1 MSQPV
6 RPAAGEDAD
15 LAGRAL
21 GDFKLLRRLGRGA
34 MAEVYL
40 AEQQSLR
47 RQVALKVLKTG
58 LAGDVNYVQR
68 FQNEA
73 RAAAS
78 LVHANIVQIYEVGF
92 ADGVHYIAQ
101 EYVQGLNLRE
111 WMQRNGPPDV
121 KLTVAVMRQTA
132 AALHKA
138 AQTGIVHRD
147 IKPENI
153 MLSKTGE
160 VKVADF
166 GLARIAREDD
176 VLHLTQVGITM
187 GTPLYMSPEQVEG
200 KQLDSRSDLYSF
212 GVTCY
217 HLLAGSPPFNGET
230 ALAVAVQHLNTPPR
244 RLEESRPELPAGL
257 ARIVHKLMQKKPDD
271 RYATARELL
280 TDLRALPIAADDDAE
295 TWASAVDERT
305 AHELAGTVGLHSARS
320 KLDEM
325 MKTSALVLQRK
336 QHDKWPRRLAIAA
349 VVALVAGGLAA
360 GVKARRTPSVLAG
373 VGPAPTITAPKQN
386 SAQAQFLAAQM
397 QLSDKE
403 PWLLSVEQYFPHD
416 RYFVDR
422 SHQELA
428 RLYWKG
434 NRLDEALQ
442 LFDQFAERLEA
453 EYRAFG
459 LAGRSLVQT
468 KRGELDKAALTIV
481 EVMPLRSKLD
491 PRMAQEFQYALA
503 ANEHALR
510 EKGLL
515 PNEPTSTIPKQ
526 ASAQEQLALAR
537 WQLGDKEKED
547 SLRSVALYFPQDVYA
562 VLTSKLELIK
572 LYLEAEQVDRRNEA
586 LPLCVELASREE
598 NERSFRAA
606 GFAGQAIL
614 AAQQNDVPRLRR
626 ALEQFLPLADAVDP
640 DLGRLL
646 AETPLPP
653 DLKMPPSVREVWDQY
668 RQRSLSAK
676 KPSG

>member
-6 RPAAGEDAD
+6 RPAAEDGD
-15 LAGRAL
+15 LAGRTL

-47 RQVALKVLKTG
+47 RQVALKVLKLA

-92 ADGVHYIAQ
+92 AEGVHYIAQ
-101 EYVQGLNLRE
+101 EYVQGMNLRE

-138 AQTGIVHRD
+138 AQAGIVHRD

-153 MLSKTGE
+153 MLSNTGE

-200 KQLDSRSDLYSF
+200 KPLDSRSDLYSF

-217 HLLAGSPPFNGET
+217 HLLAGAPPFLGET

-244 RLEESRPELPAGL
+244 RLEELRPDVPPGL
-257 ARIVHKLMQKKPDD
+257 ARIVHKLIEKKSSA

-280 TDLRALPIAADDDAE
+280 ADLRALPIAADDDADA
-295 TWASAVDERT
+295 WAAAVDERT
-305 AHELAGTVGLHSARS
+305 AHELANTLGMHSARS
-320 KLDEM
+320 KLDEL
-325 MKTSALVLQRK
+325 MKTSALVLQQK
-336 QHDKWPRRLAIAA
+336 QRDKWPRRVAIAA
-349 VVALVAGGLAA
+349 VAALLVGGLTAV
-360 GVKARRTPSVLAG
+360 VKARRTPSVLAG
-373 VGPAPTITAPKQN
+373 ARDATTVTIPKQE
-386 SAQAQFLAAQM
+386 SGRAQFAAAQM
-397 QLSDKE
+397 QLTDVE
-403 PWLLSVEQYFPHD
+403 DWLLSVERYFPND
-416 RYFVDR
+416 AYFVDR
-422 SHQELA
+422 SKQELA
-428 RLYWKG
+428 RRYWKEG
-434 NRLDEALQ
+434 RLDEALP
-442 LFDQFAERLEA
+442 LFEHFAERLEE

-468 KRGELDKAALTIV
+468 KRGELEAAAQTLGQV
-481 EVMPLRSKLD
+481 LPLQAKLD
-491 PRMAQEFQYALA
+491 PRMAQEMSFAIA
-503 ANEHALR
+503 ANRQALR
-510 EKGLL
+510 DKGLL
-515 PNEPTSTIPKQ
+515 PDEPSSTVPKQ
-526 ASAQEQLALAR
+526 ATAQEQLALAH

-547 SLRSVALYFPQDVYA
+547 SLRSVAIYFPQDSYY
-562 VLTSKLELIK
+562 VLQSKLELA
-572 LYLEAEQVDRRNEA
+572 LHYLELNRRSEA
-586 LPLCVELASREE
+586 LPLFVELGNREGA
-598 NERSFRAA
+598 ERGFRAS
-606 GFAGQAIL
+606 GFAGQVIL
-614 AAQQNDVPRLRR
+614 AAQENDALRCRR

-640 DLGRLL
+640 AVGRLL
-646 AETPLPP
+646 AATPLPAE
-653 DLKMPPSVREVWDQY
+653 LKMPPTVREVWDAF
-668 RQRSLSAK
+668 RDRVLATGKSN
-676 KPSG
+676 G